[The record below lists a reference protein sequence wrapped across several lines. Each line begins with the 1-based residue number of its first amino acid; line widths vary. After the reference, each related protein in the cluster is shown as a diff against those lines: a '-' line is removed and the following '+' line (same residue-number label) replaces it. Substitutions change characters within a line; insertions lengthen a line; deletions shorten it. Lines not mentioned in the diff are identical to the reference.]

1 MTQWRIAGLG
11 VAVLAWSAA
20 ACAPRAEVGA
30 PLPTAAPA
38 DVGMSAAGLARVDS
52 VIEAAIADSAA
63 PGAALAVG
71 RHGRLV
77 RLRGYGRLDW
87 APDAGAVNDS
97 SIYDMASLSKVVGL
111 TTAMMIL
118 TEEGEVDLD
127 ARVAKYLPW
136 FTGGGKESVTVR
148 QLLLHRGGFPAWLPL
163 WQQESGRAGYERLIA
178 AIELIYPPGDST
190 IYSDL
195 GFITLGFVVEKVTG
209 ETLDAFLARRVFGPL
224 GMGDTGYNPDPS
236 LKPRIAPTEVDT
248 VFRHEHVHGVVHDEN
263 AYALGGVS
271 GHAGLFSSARDLAI
285 YAQMMLNGGV
295 MDWCPD
301 GETNCPASADPVR
314 IVEAST
320 IARFT
325 ERQDTLSRRGLGW
338 DRPNGT
344 ASSGDYLTYEAF
356 GHTGF
361 TGTSIWMDPGL
372 DVFVVLLTNRVD
384 PTRANQKHIP
394 LRRAVHDAVAQ
405 AITDMRVR
413 KRSSVAP

>member
-1 MTQWRIAGLG
+1 
-11 VAVLAWSAA
+11 
-20 ACAPRAEVGA
+20 
-30 PLPTAAPA
+30 
-38 DVGMSAAGLARVDS
+38 MSAAGLARVDS

-301 GETNCPASADPVR
+301 GETNCPASANPVR